1 MPVFQIFQNQEDTMR
16 NYVLDL
22 KQDVSII
29 FVDLPFEMNE
39 FTAPACLPTQSP
51 QLGKRCYV
59 SGHGT
64 MTDTPK
70 EATDLMTASMKLINN
85 DTVEPI

>member
-1 MPVFQIFQNQEDTMR
+1 MR

-39 FTAPACLPTQSP
+39 FTAPACLPKQSP
-51 QLGKRCYV
+51 QIGKRCFV
-59 SGHGT
+59 SGHGILDQKSI
-64 MTDTPK
+64 TDIPK
-70 EATDLMTASMKLINN
+70 EATDLMTASIKLINN